1 MKFTEIQIS
10 GLREGRHAF
19 QFTLDSGFSDGFSAD
34 FFTMPD
40 LQVEMTL
47 DTSETML
54 KAEIK
59 ISGSVELEC
68 DRSLESFR
76 QSVSE
81 QVIHFYKFGEE
92 EQELSDELEIISP
105 ERVKLD
111 FDQLIYDTVT
121 LSLPQKRLHPRFQAE
136 EEDYTESGRLVYTS
150 ATGEEEIEA
159 DKAERDS
166 RWEILKNLN

>member
-1 MKFTEIQIS
+1 
-10 GLREGRHAF
+10 
-19 QFTLDSGFSDGFSAD
+19 
-34 FFTMPD
+34 
-40 LQVEMTL
+40 MTL

-54 KAEIK
+54 RAEIK

-136 EEDYTESGRLVYTS
+136 EEDDTESGRLVYTS
-150 ATGEEEIEA
+150 ATGEEETEA